1 MDNHSFCSLKQCW
14 LAVGV
19 EGDGLDGSGDGVD
32 GVNQEIAASVIL
44 TEEHEMVL
52 IARHVSASNH
62 LASMTEDGSSERAH
76 VGSVNRVRDGNCV
89 STSRALEHVCAC

>member
-76 VGSVNRVRDGNCV
+76 VGSVNRVRDGHCV
-89 STSRALEHVCAC
+89 STPRVLELVCAC